1 MSTRKVK
8 RPGAGGPATP
18 GTAAGSQ
25 SSAVTAGPS
34 GHGRTERWR
43 GHRAARRAELVE
55 AAVEAI
61 RAHGPG
67 VGMEEIAAQ
76 AGVSKPILYRH
87 FTDRADLWLAVG
99 QWVTDVLL
107 TAMSAELLVDRAPRE
122 MIGAVVDTYL
132 ALIEE
137 DTEIYRFVVHGSF
150 ADRGMSSDLV
160 HAHME
165 LMASEVARVLGDRLR
180 AAGVDSG
187 GAEPWAHGIVGMVQA
202 AADWWI
208 DRRSM
213 SRAALVDY
221 LTAMIF
227 SGVEGLFAGTLPA
240 EQGGGL
246 RLLPRPG
253 DGAG

>member
-1 MSTRKVK
+1 MPDRNVK
-8 RPGAGGPATP
+8 QAPRPAAEAPGRASPAGRG
-18 GTAAGSQ
+18 
-25 SSAVTAGPS
+25 
-34 GHGRTERWR
+34 ERWR
-43 GHRAARRAELVE
+43 GHREARRVELVD

-61 RAHGPG
+61 RAHGAG

-87 FTDRADLWLAVG
+87 FTDRADLWLAVSRR
-99 QWVTDVLL
+99 VTDELL
-107 TAMSAELLVDRAPRE
+107 AAMSSELIVDRPPRE
-122 MIGAVVDTYL
+122 TISAVIDTYL
-132 ALIEE
+132 ALIER

-160 HAHME
+160 HAHMA

-180 AAGVDSG
+180 GAGADPG

-213 SRAALVDY
+213 SRAALAEY
-221 LTAMIF
+221 LTAMI
-227 SGVEGLFAGTLPA
+227 STGVEGLFANAASATGLPLV
-240 EQGGGL
+240 EG
-246 RLLPRPG
+246 RTG
-253 DGAG
+253 DDRG

>member
-1 MSTRKVK
+1 MPTGNVK
-8 RPGAGGPATP
+8 RPAGEHTGE
-18 GTAAGSQ
+18 S
-25 SSAVTAGPS
+25 
-34 GHGRTERWR
+34 RRERWR
-43 GHRAARRAELVE
+43 VHRAARRRELVE

-99 QWVTDVLL
+99 QWVTDQLL
-107 TAMSAELLVDRAPRE
+107 SAMSGELVIDRPPRE
-122 MIGAVVDTYL
+122 MTAAVVDTYI
-132 ALIEE
+132 ALIEN

-160 HAHME
+160 HAHMA

-180 AAGVDSG
+180 AAGLDSG

-213 SRAALVDY
+213 SRAALVAY
-221 LTAMIF
+221 LTAMI
-227 SGVEGLFAGTLPA
+227 STGVEGLFAPA
-240 EQGGGL
+240 ADAQAPAALTVL
-246 RLLPRPG
+246 RERER